1 MEDKTK
7 YFDKIFMNIPK
18 PITDTNFKQVFGKN
32 PEIAKSLINSFLF
45 PKTKKIKSIKY
56 LSGELPGRIGAYP
69 EDVNTKDF
77 DLLRVDIYWKRM
89 TEKKIVKVIQ

>member
-1 MEDKTK
+1 MEDKTE
-7 YFDKIFMNIPK
+7 YFDKIYMNIPK
-18 PITDTNFKQVFGKN
+18 PITDNNFKQVFGKN

-45 PKTKKIKSIKY
+45 SKTKKIKRIKY